1 LGNIS
6 LDFDITAQLP
16 IRYSAKIAFC
26 GMLCCVVG

>member
-6 LDFDITAQLP
+6 VNFDITAQLP

-26 GMLCCVVG
+26 GLLCRVVG